1 MSKSL
6 FNFELF
12 HLIDEVRI
20 SFNFSIN
27 FYFFIRSRIDS
38 EGCFGLFIVFFLALM
53 HRQHLSFKIG
63 CFSYLTPLTLSKQL
77 VSTVLSKQT
86 WNIPCFSSSDD
97 SLWWME
103 GVTYDQYF
111 KKQREFE
118 GRSSKLTE
126 NKTFLLLL
134 KSLQIFWK
142 S

>member
-12 HLIDEVRI
+12 HMIDEVRI
-20 SFNFSIN
+20 SFNYSIN
-27 FYFFIRSRIDS
+27 FYFFIRSRMDS
-38 EGCFGLFIVFFLALM
+38 EGFFGLFIVFFALM

-97 SLWWME
+97 SL
-103 GVTYDQYF
+103 
-111 KKQREFE
+111 
-118 GRSSKLTE
+118 
-126 NKTFLLLL
+126 
-134 KSLQIFWK
+134 
-142 S
+142 